1 MNKFF
6 TLLLL
11 GACSMTADAQTA
23 APVTQPYGK
32 IDQADL
38 ELKACDFE
46 KDANAEVLFNKA
58 IVYFSKTNHVHWTT
72 KW

>member
-11 GACSMTADAQTA
+11 GTVSLAANGQTT
-23 APVTQPYGK
+23 PTPGTQPFGK
-32 IDQADL
+32 VDQADL

-46 KDANAEVLFNKA
+46 KDANAEVLFLKA
-58 IVYFSKTNHVHWTT
+58 MFITVEI
-72 KW
+72 